1 MFLMP
6 GDYFEQIGS
15 EGSVGLLGENEYM
28 GYLLYILPP
37 ISFIMGI
44 WRIVSAIKHCHDPDF
59 TIQLMLGFFL
69 ILASVVF
76 FFCNIVTLEFNVIP
90 PAGY

>member
-6 GDYFEQIGS
+6 GDYFEQTGS

-59 TIQLMLGFFL
+59 AIQLMLGFFL

>member
-1 MFLMP
+1 MR
-6 GDYFEQIGS
+6 
-15 EGSVGLLGENEYM
+15 
-28 GYLLYILPP
+28 YLLYILPP

-59 TIQLMLGFFL
+59 AIQLVLEFFL

-76 FFCNIVTLEFNVIP
+76 FFCNIVTWEFNVIP

>member
-1 MFLMP
+1 MR
-6 GDYFEQIGS
+6 
-15 EGSVGLLGENEYM
+15 
-28 GYLLYILPP
+28 YLLYILPP

-59 TIQLMLGFFL
+59 AIQLVLGFFL

-76 FFCNIVTLEFNVIP
+76 DKVYIMV
-90 PAGY
+90 

>member
-1 MFLMP
+1 
-6 GDYFEQIGS
+6 
-15 EGSVGLLGENEYM
+15 M

-44 WRIVSAIKHCHDPDF
+44 WRIVYAIKHCHDPDF
-59 TIQLMLGFFL
+59 AIQLVLGFFL

-76 FFCNIVTLEFNVIP
+76 FFCNMPIWEFDVIP
-90 PAGY
+90 PAGYGTVN

>member
-6 GDYFEQIGS
+6 GDYFEQTGS
-15 EGSVGLLGENEYM
+15 EESVGLLGENKYM

-44 WRIVSAIKHCHDPDF
+44 WRIVYAIKHCHDPDF
-59 TIQLMLGFFL
+59 AIQLVLGFFL

-76 FFCNIVTLEFNVIP
+76 FFCNIVTWEFNVIP

>member
-1 MFLMP
+1 
-6 GDYFEQIGS
+6 
-15 EGSVGLLGENEYM
+15 M

-44 WRIVSAIKHCHDPDF
+44 WRIVYAIKHCHDPDF
-59 TIQLMLGFFL
+59 AIQLVLGFFL

-76 FFCNIVTLEFNVIP
+76 FFCNIVTWDFAVIP
-90 PAGY
+90 PAGDCDIGRIHHQVRRIICG

>member
-1 MFLMP
+1 MP
-6 GDYFEQIGS
+6 GDYFEQTGS

-59 TIQLMLGFFL
+59 AIQLMLGFFL